1 MLSRMVVNDCV
12 GDNRAQNGLHG
23 GQTFKGPVRHKGVP
37 VKAQLVSNSTVSRL
51 NYPQFTS
58 DHPGLSCSN
67 ALSRCRPVL
76 HWNVFRLA
84 THVHGGAMVLSPS
97 WLTVDNPGQLE
108 HGLSIEH

>member
-1 MLSRMVVNDCV
+1 MLSRMVVNDGV
-12 GDNRAQNGLHG
+12 DDNRAQNELHG

-37 VKAQLVSNSTVSRL
+37 VKAHLA
-51 NYPQFTS
+51 S
-58 DHPGLSCSN
+58 DHPGLSCSS

-76 HWNVFRLA
+76 HRNVFRA
-84 THVHGGAMVLSPS
+84 CPWWRYGSIPVRHDSS